1 MKTNKTNNST
11 KKINWGRIGTHALC
25 TVVELAIVSIFEFIR
40 YRIDTKFDKKEREAK
55 DKEQQR
61 KEEDYGA

>member
-1 MKTNKTNNST
+1 MSKKQTNPTPNKV
-11 KKINWGRIGTHALC
+11 NWGRVGTHALC
-25 TVVELAIVSIFEFIR
+25 TLAELAIVSIFEFIR

>member
-1 MKTNKTNNST
+1 MRTNKTNNST
-11 KKINWGRIGTHALC
+11 QKINWGRIGTHALC

>member
-1 MKTNKTNNST
+1 MSKKQTNPIPNKV
-11 KKINWGRIGTHALC
+11 NWGRVGTHALC
-25 TVVELAIVSIFEFIR
+25 ALAELAIVSIFEFIR